1 MTSKASPVRVT
12 GPLAAHADGFRDEL
26 IGRGYTPLS
35 AANQLRVM
43 AHLSRWLANHELN
56 AEDLTVERAEAFL
69 EARRAEG
76 YTCWLSQRG
85 LAPLLGYL
93 RGQGVAPTPIPAVVR
108 TPLEALLADYHIYLV
123 DERGLAS
130 ATVCHHE
137 SVARLFLA
145 ERCREN
151 QAHEG
156 ELRLEDLTAADV
168 AAFVTAECP
177 RRSVGSAKILVT
189 GLRSLLRFLHV
200 AGRGPGPLA
209 SAVPAVAGWRGGSL
223 PRALPVTQVRGLLAS
238 CDRRRAVGRRDFAIL
253 MLLARLGLRAGE
265 VAALELDDI
274 DWRAGELVVRG
285 KGRRQE
291 RLPIPVDVGEAI
303 VGYLRRGRPATVDRA
318 LFLRARAPHG
328 PVTVGAVQGVVHNA
342 CDRAGLPRVGAHRL
356 RHTAATE
363 MLRAGAALAEVGQV
377 LRHRSLSTTAIYA
390 KVDRAALRSLAL
402 PWPGGAA

>member
-1 MTSKASPVRVT
+1 MTSKASPVRVA
-12 GPLAAHADGFRDEL
+12 GPLAVHADGFRGEL

-43 AHLSRWLANHELN
+43 AHLSRWLANHELSP
-56 AEDLTVERAEAFL
+56 EDLTVERVEAFL
-69 EARRAEG
+69 EVRRVEG
-76 YTCWLSQRG
+76 YTCWLSRRG
-85 LAPLLGYL
+85 LAPLLDYL
-93 RGQGVAPTPIPAVVR
+93 RGQGVVPMPVVVV
-108 TPLEALLADYHIYLV
+108 TPLEALLADYHAYLV
-123 DERGLAS
+123 DERGLVR
-130 ATVCHHE
+130 ATVRHHE

-145 ERCREN
+145 ERCR
-151 QAHEG
+151 ARDG
-156 ELRLEDLTAADV
+156 GLRLEDLTAADV
-168 AAFVTAECP
+168 AAFVAAECP

-223 PRALPVTQVRGLLAS
+223 PRALPVTQVRRLLAS

-265 VAALELDDI
+265 VAALELGDI

-285 KGRRQE
+285 KGRREE

-303 VGYLRRGRPATVDRA
+303 VGYLRRGRPRDGERG

-328 PVTVGAVQGVVHNA
+328 RLSGGGVNAVVRQG
-342 CDRAGLPRVGAHRL
+342 CDRAGLPRFGAHRL

-363 MLRAGAALAEVGQV
+363 MLRAGATLTEIGQV

-390 KVDRAALRSLAL
+390 KVDRVALRGLAL

>member
-1 MTSKASPVRVT
+1 MTTKASPVRVT
-12 GPLAAHADGFRDEL
+12 GPLAGHAEGFRVEL

-43 AHLSRWLANHELN
+43 AHVSRWLADHELR
-56 AEDLTVERAEAFL
+56 AEDITVAGVGAFL

-76 YTCWLSQRG
+76 YTCWLSSRG
-85 LAPLLGYL
+85 LAPLLDYL
-93 RGQGVAPTPIPAVVR
+93 HGQGVALMPIPAVVS
-108 TPLEALLADYHIYLV
+108 TPLGDLLAEYRTYLV
-123 DERGLAS
+123 DERGLAN
-130 ATVCHHE
+130 ATVRNHE
-137 SVARLFLA
+137 GVARLFLA
-145 ERCREN
+145 QRC

-168 AAFVTAECP
+168 AAFVTVECQ
-177 RRSVGSAKILVT
+177 RRSVGSAKIIVT

-200 AGRGPGPLA
+200 AGRGPGPLT

-223 PRALPVTQVRGLLAS
+223 PRALPVAHVRRLLAS

-253 MLLARLGLRAGE
+253 LLLARLGLRAGE
-265 VAALELDDI
+265 VAALELGDI

-285 KGRRQE
+285 KGRRAE
-291 RLPIPVDVGEAI
+291 RLPIPVDVGDAI
-303 VGYLRRGRPATVDRA
+303 VGYLRRGRPADEQRG

-328 PVTVGAVQGVVHNA
+328 RLSDGAVKAVVRQA
-342 CDRAGLPRVGAHRL
+342 CHRAGLPRVGAHRL
-356 RHTAATE
+356 RHSAATE
-363 MLRAGAALAEVGQV
+363 MLRGGATLAEIGQV
-377 LRHRSLSTTAIYA
+377 LRHRSASTTAIYA

>member
-12 GPLAAHADGFRDEL
+12 GPLAAQADGFRVEL
-26 IGRGYTPLS
+26 AGRGYTPLS

-43 AHLSRWLANHELN
+43 AHLSRWLASHELS
-56 AEDLTVERAEAFL
+56 AEDLTVERVEAFL

-85 LAPLLGYL
+85 LAPLLVYL
-93 RGQGVAPTPIPAVVR
+93 RGQGVAPAPIPAVVR
-108 TPLEALLADYHIYLV
+108 TPLEALLADYHAYLV
-123 DERGLAS
+123 DERGLVS
-130 ATVCHHE
+130 ATVSHHE

-145 ERCREN
+145 QRC
-151 QAHEG
+151 QTHEG

-168 AAFVTAECP
+168 AAFVTAECL
-177 RRSVGSAKILVT
+177 RRSVGSAKVMVT
-189 GLRSLLRFLHV
+189 GLRCLLRFLHV

-223 PRALPVTQVRGLLAS
+223 PRALPVTQVRRLLAS

-253 MLLARLGLRAGE
+253 MLLARLGLRTGE

-291 RLPIPVDVGEAI
+291 RLPLPVEVGEAI
-303 VGYLRRGRPATVDRA
+303 VGYLRRGRPRDDERG

-328 PVTVGAVQGVVHNA
+328 RLSGGGVRAVVRQA
-342 CDRAGLPRVGAHRL
+342 CDRAGLPRIGPHRL

-363 MLRAGAALAEVGQV
+363 MLRAGATLAEIGQV
-377 LRHRSLSTTAIYA
+377 LRHRDPATTALYA
-390 KVDRAALRSLAL
+390 KVDLGALRMVAQ
-402 PWPGGAA
+402 PWPGATS